1 MLNSDKIKEK
11 NEFMTTISNMTD
23 YNKIK
28 QYISDK
34 DTLLNTFNKCD
45 YQRYYKLNRGI

>member
-1 MLNSDKIKEK
+1 MPYNLSTFKLNSDKIKK
-11 NEFMTTISNMTD
+11 KKEFMTTISEMTD

-34 DTLLNTFNKCD
+34 DTTSES
-45 YQRYYKLNRGI
+45 